1 MWGGKRAGAGRQKGK
16 ERDWNKYRVEN
27 KRKKLAEASKSSMD
41 IKNFFSKKSSSISES
56 EPANTTSKANKKEE
70 VVEGEPLKVD
80 EATDAESEVYKVE
93 ERVDCR
99 DEDTGAWFED
109 EKERIT
115 LNDRVSGCDGLA
127 YHAKYEGYEDSLE
140 MEVEP
145 VNGRDSAGNTKQ
157 GVALP
162 AGWEEIQDADGKT
175 YYVDQIPGLHS
186 CNTLDLVLQS

>member
-1 MWGGKRAGAGRQKGK
+1 MGWEKGRSWKAEGKGK
-16 ERDWNKYRVEN
+16 
-27 KRKKLAEASKSSMD
+27 
-41 IKNFFSKKSSSISES
+41 SSISES

-80 EATDAESEVYKVE
+80 DAEDDAESEVYKVE

-115 LNDRVSGCDGLA
+115 VNDTVSGSDGLA
-127 YHAKYEGYEDSLE
+127 YHAKYDGYEDSLE

-145 VNGRDSAGNTKQ
+145 ANGRDSAGNTKQ